1 MKRSDLSV
9 IAFLLCTFFC
19 CSTPAGRD
27 VAVDRLHNDNTEKTV
42 PAEKSSVTDRTK
54 SIQSMKENDL
64 PEGVIATWESS
75 GNVYYLRVGD
85 GGRQTVVAGRVNAAL
100 REEMVIPHGKNG
112 ASVRRFFVIADAYYI
127 LWNTDTLF
135 RASVTTGAIDSRKG
149 VFDAFPVHGS
159 LVLAGAE
166 NGNVY
171 FECNG
176 SRIPLTIA
184 GAPRITSVT
193 DDRIVF
199 ISNGSQTEV
208 IDAPVPRS
216 LYMYPADGSVSTDA
230 HPENVRITARDDA
243 APGTKIDDGKMVFFM
258 IYADGVE
265 AGRTPTGPASLSL
278 NFSLR
283 LEPGAYHIIRLE
295 RWELDRV
302 KQRYERANNVNQ
314 PDPVSLY
321 VPLNRVVTVDCRYD
335 GRIYSIN
342 AGSLR

>member
-1 MKRSDLSV
+1 MKRFNPFSL
-9 IAFLLCTFFC
+9 IFLFIITC

-27 VAVDRLHNDNTEKTV
+27 VAADRVHNGNTGKIL
-42 PAEKSSVTDRTK
+42 PAEQPAAPGGEKSF
-54 SIQSMKENDL
+54 QGMKKNSL

-75 GNVYYLRVGD
+75 GTVYYLRAGD
-85 GGRQTVVAGRVNAAL
+85 GGRQTAAAGRVNAMS
-100 REEMVIPHGKNG
+100 REERDIPNGKNG

-127 LWNTDTLF
+127 LWDNDTLF
-135 RASVTTGAIDSRKG
+135 RASVTTDATDSRKG
-149 VFDAFPVHGS
+149 VLDAYPVHGA
-159 LVLAGAE
+159 LVFAGTG

-176 SRIPLTIA
+176 NRIPLGIT
-184 GAPRITSVT
+184 GAVRIVSVT

-208 IDAPVPRS
+208 IDALVPRS
-216 LYMYPADGSVSTDA
+216 LYIYHADGSVSADTQ
-230 HPENVRITARDDA
+230 PENVRITVRDDE
-243 APGTKIDDGKMVFFM
+243 GSGVKIDDSKMVFFM

-265 AGRTPTGPASLSL
+265 AGRTPTGPASLPL

-314 PDPVSLY
+314 PDPVSLL

-335 GRIYSIN
+335 GRIYSIT